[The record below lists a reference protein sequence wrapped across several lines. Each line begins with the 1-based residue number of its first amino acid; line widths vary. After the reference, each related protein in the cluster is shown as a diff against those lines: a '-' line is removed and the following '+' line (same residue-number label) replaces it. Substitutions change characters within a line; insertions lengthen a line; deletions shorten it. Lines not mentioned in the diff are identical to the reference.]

1 MNGMQHLY
9 QNPPQ
14 PPPAYALGYGSIG
27 YDDVA
32 GEAEELLQ
40 DLSVS
45 GEEIIGG
52 GEEIIGWETSAAEDL
67 VGVEEIIGAAL
78 PAGPVKTALQSRL
91 QAAKVK
97 TALARKPAPK
107 TIAKQLPL
115 QGSRVDV
122 VPQVNRRHRLMVAGM
137 GFTTVLLGA
146 VATITIMPQRLFK
159 PKLLSIPG
167 SVALYFAI
175 TGVFVGQDSQLAA
188 AGAIPCECFTETA
201 VNAPIDWDTANIGN
215 SITLNIQNIEPA
227 GGAASRVFSGMIIGL
242 GVKP

>member
-1 MNGMQHLY
+1 MNMQQHMY
-9 QNPPQ
+9 SNPPQ
-14 PPPAYALGYGSIG
+14 LPPAYALGYGSIG
-27 YDDVA
+27 YDVA

-45 GEEIIGG
+45 GEEIIGA
-52 GEEIIGWETSAAEDL
+52 GEEIIGWDTSAAEDL
-67 VGVEEIIGAAL
+67 MGVEEIIGAAL
-78 PAGPVKTALQSRL
+78 PPGPVKNAIQQRL
-91 QAAKVK
+91 ASAKVK
-97 TALARKPAPK
+97 TALAKKPA
-107 TIAKQLPL
+107 AKPALNLPL
-115 QGSRVDV
+115 QGTRVDV

-146 VATITIMPQRLFK
+146 IATITILPQRLFK

-167 SVALYFAI
+167 STALYFAI

-215 SITLNIQNIEPA
+215 SITLNIQNIEPV
-227 GGAASRVFSGMIIGL
+227 GGAPSRVFSGMIIGL